1 MSTSELNVHPVK
13 AAFSSDSARQLLTRS
28 VSALIGV
35 SESAEA
41 VLNDLGIQTIQD
53 LAASQLFNTARRITS
68 AARAPTGQGDDWLS
82 GDILDNAVIARTPRE
97 VAELPLASLRAITP
111 TTAASI
117 QTAMG
122 IQQVQELASWPP
134 YRAACHILNEA
145 YGDGTV
151 VLDDPERPDEL
162 VPAMRRYATERVQ
175 YDIIVMDK
183 VLSASDVELAKS
195 HLGSHG
201 EYGATQARI
210 DLSKAGA
217 IDIADVV
224 SAALTARPAIGAV
237 LTYRQSWYQ
246 QGLALGHL
254 LHSMALA
261 PGESTRIAMVDWN
274 RTVRGRSDEDTT
286 QAESLVANVGRTRAM
301 SEVTSSVAREA
312 QQGFSGSNSTANQE
326 QVGETYG
333 EASVGMKGSDPG
345 TKSPGDSLRLSADSR
360 GTSSATSTAT
370 TSATGWASSSGT
382 RSLNSEMTQ
391 NINDRTHQAAN
402 SVRNRRATAITET
415 SQKESESLST
425 RVVTNYNH
433 MHALTIQYFEV
444 IQIYRVSVELAKA
457 TRCLFVPMKL
467 VTFTWDVV
475 RRFKNVIA
483 SAGLIPDVQALRWL
497 QPNQMLVTSPSQAG
511 PWDRLQ
517 TEAVARVLGDQV
529 VPASGNALILPLQGL
544 RILGLS
550 TPQEGSVS
558 EIFDS
563 ISIFFKDGSQKN
575 YPLKEQNEIRDG
587 IYGAVLPSDGSLRLD
602 PSLAISMRRIVLNRR
617 SGKESEKGVLSL
629 GLAFD
634 VSLPDNTTVADRLGL
649 PNCPARLPIRFN
661 EGDKNTVVLELVP
674 SFAEADVLD
683 HLEQNALYYSSAI
696 WRSLDSATITTML
709 STYEFGGRPL
719 IEVIDPVPLSMSGN
733 YLIFRLYGEENGK
746 DWQAFLA
753 KHDLVNPVPKED
765 WVPLPSGGVFAE
777 AVLGRSN
784 SAEKLDITRFW
795 NWQDSPIPILP
806 PEINPLTAGGKDN
819 PPTTGTGA
827 LEGSIVNIVNPPSL
841 PDPAGLAPLYS
852 AIANGNMFRDM
863 SGMAQTAALAQ
874 AALQAAQAGA
884 SDATS
889 AAGQAQ
895 QVAATQLTEFLKLAA
910 QVAMAAMGGG
920 GAVGGLGAI
929 GGSSGGSKPGVSNT
943 PSNAGA
949 LINHGK
955 AMDAASDH
963 GRGLSSNSSGS
974 GGGPN
979 GDDQHVS
986 SGDDSSA
993 SSGESDAFGVA
1004 LNGGGFRSPLGMLAT
1019 TVMGAQPSQKVE
1031 ATGVIRAFPG
1041 LDPAITEP
1049 ASRTCCAIFPGG
1061 VASIG
1066 MTQYLDTFDLGEHSY
1081 GSSGIF
1087 PRDTVGQVYTAR
1099 GGFVDLGHVRD
1110 LADTA
1115 RFLASRAFAWRLP
1128 ARENG
1133 RIVEERVALRREG
1146 GTRTLILTRQV
1157 DGCVE
1162 CASLVGARAAY
1173 DLAIWHEIVTW
1184 FTNVRYSSFSPE
1196 DNFSNLLGS
1205 LLGAMATATRGK
1217 SYNEAMTALL
1227 DDWLETLQAQP
1238 GSTARNAIQ
1247 QLNGLWF
1254 VDDDLAPALQGGND
1268 GNERGLLMRRHVQ
1281 PLPTVTPWLVT
1292 DLNGQ
1297 SFTYSDPVAGVHQ
1310 TTIAFELGNAAPAPY
1325 VLRLPQTGPRGEVIT
1340 DHYTIEIDV
1349 DTRVVPASVLPSGRT
1364 RIRSDDLPTIV
1375 DQVRALI
1382 LAQYPRGD
1390 QPSAP

>member
-1 MSTSELNVHPVK
+1 MNTSELNGHPVK
-13 AAFSSDSARQLLTRS
+13 AAFGSDSARQLLTRS
-28 VSALIGV
+28 VSGLIGV
-35 SESAEA
+35 SESAET
-41 VLNDLGIQTIQD
+41 VLNGLGIQTIQD
-53 LAASQLFNTARRITS
+53 LAASQLFNSARRITS
-68 AARAPTGQGDDWLS
+68 AARAPTGGGDDWLS
-82 GDILDNAVIARTPRE
+82 GDIVDSTVTARTPRE
-97 VAELPLASLRAITP
+97 VAALPLENLRAVTP

-117 QTAMG
+117 QTTMG
-122 IQQVQELASWPP
+122 IQHVQELASWPP

-183 VLSASDVELAKS
+183 VLGAPDAELAES
-195 HLGSHG
+195 HFGSRAG
-201 EYGATQARI
+201 YSAAQARI

-274 RTVRGRSDEDTT
+274 RTVRGRSDEDTS

-312 QQGFSGSNSTANQE
+312 QQGFSGSSSTANQE
-326 QVGETYG
+326 QRGETYG
-333 EASVGMKGSDPG
+333 EASAGIKQAEGGVPG
-345 TKSPGDSLRLSADSR
+345 ILFSGDLPRLSTDSR

-391 NINDRTHQAAN
+391 NINDQTHQAAN

-415 SQKESESLST
+415 SQKESENLST

-444 IQIYRVSVELAKA
+444 VQIYRVSVELAKV

-550 TPQEGSVS
+550 SPSNGSS
-558 EIFDS
+558 LSGIFDS
-563 ISIFFKDGSQKN
+563 FSIFFKDGSQKN
-575 YPLKEQNEIRDG
+575 YPLIEDNETVAG
-587 IYGAVLPSDGSLRLD
+587 VYGAVLPEDGSLRID
-602 PSLAISMRRIVLNRR
+602 PSLAISMRKIVLNRR
-617 SGKESEKGVLSL
+617 SGKESEKGMLSL

-634 VSLPDNTTVADRLGL
+634 VTLPDNTSVADRLGL
-649 PNCPARLPIRFN
+649 PNCPVRLPIKFN

-683 HLEQNALYYSSAI
+683 HLEQNALHYSTAI

-719 IEVIDPVPLSMSGN
+719 IEVIDPVPVSMSGN

-746 DWQAFLA
+746 DWQEFLK

-819 PPTTGTGA
+819 PPTTGTGQ

-841 PDPAGLAPLYS
+841 PDPAGLAPLYG

-895 QVAATQLTEFLKLAA
+895 QVAATQLTEFLKLVA

-920 GAVGGLGAI
+920 GMGAI
-929 GGSSGGSKPGVSNT
+929 GGAAGALGGGAAKPSVAST

-955 AMDAASDH
+955 ALDDHAAV
-963 GRGLSSNSSGS
+963 
-974 GGGPN
+974 
-979 GDDQHVS
+979 Q
-986 SGDDSSA
+986 
-993 SSGESDAFGVA
+993 
-1004 LNGGGFRSPLGMLAT
+1004 
-1019 TVMGAQPSQKVE
+1019 SQT
-1031 ATGVIRAFPG
+1031 ATG
-1041 LDPAITEP
+1041 
-1049 ASRTCCAIFPGG
+1049 
-1061 VASIG
+1061 
-1066 MTQYLDTFDLGEHSY
+1066 
-1081 GSSGIF
+1081 GSSGADDWDDEAGASSAGGSERPSAEADAF
-1087 PRDTVGQVYTAR
+1087 ERMLPGGGTVGGKLNQWLAETATGAIPAAVGATAKAVGVYLSGKVVDQAISSPPAVSGVEFKGIDRAHVLLQGYDRNELYFETASEQSMSVMFDDLGGGTFTDGLTGGLEVTWTPVQLDPGKLR
-1099 GGFVDLGHVRD
+1099 GGYPSEIRKQILAAFFYRD
-1110 LADTA
+1110 V
-1115 RFLASRAFAWRLP
+1115 SVKI
-1128 ARENG
+1128 G
-1133 RIVEERVALRREG
+1133 RSGLMTESALEK
-1146 GTRTLILTRQV
+1146 
-1157 DGCVE
+1157 
-1162 CASLVGARAAY
+1162 VG
-1173 DLAIWHEIVTW
+1173 L
-1184 FTNVRYSSFSPE
+1184 
-1196 DNFSNLLGS
+1196 
-1205 LLGAMATATRGK
+1205 TATI
-1217 SYNEAMTALL
+1217 
-1227 DDWLETLQAQP
+1227 ETHQKDP
-1238 GSTARNAIQ
+1238 R
-1247 QLNGLWF
+1247 
-1254 VDDDLAPALQGGND
+1254 V
-1268 GNERGLLMRRHVQ
+1268 
-1281 PLPTVTPWLVT
+1281 LV
-1292 DLNGQ
+1292 
-1297 SFTYSDPVAGVHQ
+1297 VAGVPRLFVD
-1310 TTIAFELGNAAPAPY
+1310 AS
-1325 VLRLPQTGPRGEVIT
+1325 LRLVIEMKPSTMASFPTGDPWVAPIT
-1340 DHYTIEIDV
+1340 LTLRPGVFTVRENADKSLA
-1349 DTRVVPASVLPSGRT
+1349 RRL
-1364 RIRSDDLPTIV
+1364 IV
-1375 DQVRALI
+1375 E
-1382 LAQYPRGD
+1382 
-1390 QPSAP
+1390 